1 MLLVISALLIIL
13 IAGQWYIRN
22 EGKSSVEAVYRKVD
36 AIILELDVAMERI
49 DDTQSTLVDL
59 LSSHGMELDDLSKMK
74 TSILTSIKK
83 NSNMIVEDISEV
95 NDSVS
100 KHVEAVTQARSDL
113 STAINKLRTTGGG

>member
-22 EGKSSVEAVYRKVD
+22 EGKSSGEAVYRKVD

-113 STAINKLRTTGGG
+113 STAINELRITGG

>member
-22 EGKSSVEAVYRKVD
+22 EEKSSVEAIYKKVD
-36 AIILELDVAMERI
+36 AIILELDVAMEQI

-83 NSNMIVEDISEV
+83 NSNMIAEDISEV

-113 STAINKLRTTGGG
+113 STAINGLRETG

>member
-22 EGKSSVEAVYRKVD
+22 EEKSSVDAVYKKIGCID
-36 AIILELDVAMERI
+36 TKLDIAIEIMNN
-49 DDTQSTLVDL
+49 TNSSLVDL

-83 NSNMIVEDISEV
+83 SSNMIASDISEV

-113 STAINKLRTTGGG
+113 STAINGLRETG

>member
-22 EGKSSVEAVYRKVD
+22 EEKSSVEAIYKKVD
-36 AIILELDVAMERI
+36 AIILELDVAMEQI

-83 NSNMIVEDISEV
+83 NSNMIAEDISEV

-113 STAINKLRTTGGG
+113 STAINELRITGG

>member
-113 STAINKLRTTGGG
+113 STAINKLRTTE

>member
-22 EGKSSVEAVYRKVD
+22 EGKSSVEAVYKKVD
-36 AIILELDVAMERI
+36 AIIVELDVAMERI
-49 DDTQSTLVDL
+49 SDTQSTLVDL

-83 NSNMIVEDISEV
+83 NSNMIAEDISEV

-113 STAINKLRTTGGG
+113 STAINELRTTE

>member
-22 EGKSSVEAVYRKVD
+22 EGKSSVEAVYKKVD

-113 STAINKLRTTGGG
+113 STAINKLRTTE

>member
-13 IAGQWYIRN
+13 IASQWYIRN
-22 EGKSSVEAVYRKVD
+22 DEKSSVDAVYKKIGCID
-36 AIILELDVAMERI
+36 TKLDIAIEIMNN
-49 DDTQSTLVDL
+49 TNSSLVDL

-74 TSILTSIKK
+74 TSILTSIKT
-83 NSNMIVEDISEV
+83 NSNMIASDISEV

-113 STAINKLRTTGGG
+113 STAINGLRETG

>member
-1 MLLVISALLIIL
+1 MLFVISALLIIL

-22 EGKSSVEAVYRKVD
+22 EGKSSVEAVYKKVD
-36 AIILELDVAMERI
+36 AIIVELDVAMERI
-49 DDTQSTLVDL
+49 SDTQSTLVDL

-83 NSNMIVEDISEV
+83 NSNMIAEDISEV

-113 STAINKLRTTGGG
+113 STAINELRTTE

>member
-13 IAGQWYIRN
+13 IAGQWYIRK
-22 EGKSSVEAVYRKVD
+22 EEKSSGEAVYRKVD
-36 AIILELDVAMERI
+36 VIIVELDIAMERI
-49 DDTQSTLVDL
+49 GDTQNTLADL

-74 TSILTSIKK
+74 TSILASIKK
-83 NSNMIVEDISEV
+83 NSNMIVGDISEV

-113 STAINKLRTTGGG
+113 STAINELRTTE

>member
-22 EGKSSVEAVYRKVD
+22 EGKLSGEAVYKKVD
-36 AIILELDVAMERI
+36 AIIIELDIAIERI
-49 DDTQSTLVDL
+49 DYTQSTLVDL

-100 KHVEAVTQARSDL
+100 KHVEAVTQARGDL
-113 STAINKLRTTGGG
+113 STAINELRTTK